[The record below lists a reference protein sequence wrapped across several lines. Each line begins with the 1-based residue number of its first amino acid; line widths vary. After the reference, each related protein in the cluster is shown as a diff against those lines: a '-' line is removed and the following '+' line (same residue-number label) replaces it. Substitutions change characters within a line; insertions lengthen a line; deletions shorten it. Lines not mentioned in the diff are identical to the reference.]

1 MGAISVHEFISLD
14 GVIDAPTWTFDYG
27 FDPKMGEAIGAVT
40 ARCRGILLGRT
51 TYQMFEPAWSTR
63 TAEDDPGAPFFN
75 DTTKYVVSSTLTDCD
90 VEELEARRPVRR
102 RRHPQP
108 EGRGRRRPLRQRQR
122 HAGASDARRRP
133 GGRVASLR
141 LSAHPRVRSAAL
153 PRGCAARAHCHF
165 RLAIRTRTA
174 WSTWRTDRRRKG
186 LESVSQD
193 VTSGIVSLSRS

>member
-40 ARCRGILLGRT
+40 AALPGHPARAHDLRDVRAGVVDADRRGR
-51 TYQMFEPAWSTR
+51 SR
-63 TAEDDPGAPFFN
+63 GAVLQRH
-75 DTTKYVVSSTLTDCD
+75 DQVRRLRDAHHCD
-90 VEELEARRPVRR
+90 VEELEDRRPVRR

-122 HAGASDARRRP
+122 HAGAGDARRRP
-133 GGRVASLR
+133 GGRAASVR

-153 PRGCAARAHCHF
+153 PRGCAAPRNCHL
-165 RLAIRTRTA
+165 RPASRTRTA

-186 LESVSQD
+186 LESVSQE